1 MAHFAAA
8 ASLSEW
14 LMCLSQPLL
23 IKSNVFANDTHC
35 YDLPANV
42 FTSGYYSGLEESMM
56 FRVHLLKAGVSFRRF
71 DNFLSVDELESAVG
85 CVRTAKKFLFTFISS
100 KKTGLYS
107 FYDGHIAVS
116 V

>member
-23 IKSNVFANDTHC
+23 IKSNVFVNDTHC

-85 CVRTAKKFLFTFISS
+85 CVRTAKDFFVCFYIKS
-100 KKTGLYS
+100 KNW
-107 FYDGHIAVS
+107 S

>member
-35 YDLPANV
+35 YDLPASV
-42 FTSGYYSGLEESMM
+42 STSGYRELEESMM

-85 CVRTAKKFLFTFISS
+85 CVRMAKDFFVCFCIKS
-100 KKTGLYS
+100 KNW
-107 FYDGHIAVS
+107 S